1 MDDRSACVMVERLR
15 DFIGVVRHRSRKPVA
30 PPGRLAYLEPGNQW
44 YGPVLAGVSS
54 LAPQVLGAQA
64 VRRSRSVLERLDC
77 DEYHQ
82 YVMNFYRAGLD
93 RLGDGWTYA
102 DLYTTLAGLT
112 TVLRPD
118 AYLEI
123 GVRRGHSMSMVAAH
137 APQCSIYG
145 FDLWVQ
151 DYAGLHNPGKAFV
164 EQQLARVGFTGR
176 AQFTDGDSASTVPS
190 FLAEHPD
197 LYFDLITVDGDHS
210 ARGARLDLGHV
221 LPRLKVGGVVVFD
234 DLINPAHP
242 ELLGVWNETVA
253 SRADMTSW
261 TFAEAGFG
269 VAFALRTV

>member
-1 MDDRSACVMVERLR
+1 MVERLR
-15 DFIGVVRHRSRKPVA
+15 DFMRHRSRKSAV
-30 PPGRLAYLEPGNQW
+30 PPGRLTYREPGNQW
-44 YGPVLAGVSS
+44 YGPVMGGVSS
-54 LAPQVLGAQA
+54 LAPQVLGAAA
-64 VRRSRSVLERLDC
+64 VRRSRAVLERLDC

-82 YVMNFYRAGLD
+82 YVMNFYRAGLE

-102 DLYTTLAGLT
+102 DLYTTLAGLA
-112 TVLRPD
+112 TVLRPET
-118 AYLEI
+118 YLEI

-137 APQCSIYG
+137 APQCAIYG

-176 AQFTDGDSASTVPS
+176 VQFTDGDSASTVPS
-190 FLAEHPD
+190 FLAEHSG

-210 ARGARLDLGHV
+210 ARGARLDLVHV
-221 LPRLKVGGVVVFD
+221 LPRLKVGGVLVFD
-234 DLINPAHP
+234 DLINPSHS
-242 ELLGVWNETVA
+242 ELRRVWDETVA
-253 SRADMTSW
+253 SRPEMSSW